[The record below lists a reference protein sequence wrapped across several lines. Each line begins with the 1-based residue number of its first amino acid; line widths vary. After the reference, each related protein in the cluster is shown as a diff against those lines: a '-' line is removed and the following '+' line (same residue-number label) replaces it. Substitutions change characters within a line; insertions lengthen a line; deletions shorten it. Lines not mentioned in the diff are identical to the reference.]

1 MTDTQATPSSRS
13 QLPTPSKDHIATLPL
28 FQRLDLKNIIVVASA
43 QQALQAKAAL
53 QGARVL
59 GFDTE
64 SKPTFKVGEVSTGPH
79 IVQLATI
86 DTAYIFQLTDPVC
99 RELVCDVLTSNDV
112 LKVGFGLSGD
122 HTQILRT
129 LGVEPAHVLDIN
141 SLFKAQGYT
150 KEIGVKSAVAVLF
163 NQRFVKSR
171 KATTSNWSNANLTE
185 AQLIYAANDAWAA
198 LRVFEAINSSH
209 VS

>member
-1 MTDTQATPSSRS
+1 MIQIPS
-13 QLPTPSKDHIATLPL
+13 PTKDHIATLPL
-28 FQRLDLKNIIVVASA
+28 FERLDLKDIIVVSTV

-64 SKPTFKVGEVSTGPH
+64 SKPTFKVGEISTGPH
-79 IVQLATI
+79 IVQLATA
-86 DTAYIFQLTDPVC
+86 DKAYIFQLADPVC
-99 RELVCDVLTSNDV
+99 REVVCDVLTSNNV

-122 HTQILRT
+122 HAQILRT
-129 LGVEPAHVLDIN
+129 LGVVPANVLDIN
-141 SLFKAQGYT
+141 SLFKAKGYT

-163 NQRFVKSR
+163 NQRFIKSR
-171 KATTSNWSNANLTE
+171 KATTSNWANANLTE

-198 LRVFEAINSSH
+198 LRVYEAIR
-209 VS
+209 

>member
-1 MTDTQATPSSRS
+1 MTHIPS
-13 QLPTPSKDHIATLPL
+13 PTKEHIATLPL
-28 FQRLDLKNIIVVASA
+28 FERLDLKNIIVVTSA
-43 QQALQAKAAL
+43 QQALQAKMAL
-53 QGARVL
+53 QGSRVL

-64 SKPTFKVGEVSTGPH
+64 SKPTFKVGEISTGPH
-79 IVQLATI
+79 IVQLATA
-86 DTAYIFQLTDPVC
+86 DKAYIFQLTDSTC
-99 RELVCDVLTSNDV
+99 RELVCDVLTSPDV

-129 LGVEPAHVLDIN
+129 LGVVPANVLDIN

-171 KATTSNWSNANLTE
+171 KATTSNWANADLSE

-198 LRVFEAINSSH
+198 LRVYEALLKKSPATARDST
-209 VS
+209 

>member
-1 MTDTQATPSSRS
+1 MSFISS
-13 QLPTPSKDHIATLPL
+13 PTKDHIATLPL
-28 FQRLDLKNIIVVASA
+28 FERLDLKEIILITHA

-53 QGARVL
+53 QGAQVL

-64 SKPTFKVGEVSTGPH
+64 SKPTFKVGDISTGPH
-79 IVQLATI
+79 IVQLATV
-86 DTAYIFQLTDPVC
+86 DKAYIFQLTDPVC
-99 RELVCDVLTSNDV
+99 RELVCDVLTSTDV

-122 HTQILRT
+122 NTQIRRT
-129 LGVEPAHVLDIN
+129 LGIEPAHVLDIN

-171 KATTSNWSNANLTE
+171 KATTSNWANANLTE

-198 LRVFEAINSSH
+198 LRVYEAIGERLR
-209 VS
+209 